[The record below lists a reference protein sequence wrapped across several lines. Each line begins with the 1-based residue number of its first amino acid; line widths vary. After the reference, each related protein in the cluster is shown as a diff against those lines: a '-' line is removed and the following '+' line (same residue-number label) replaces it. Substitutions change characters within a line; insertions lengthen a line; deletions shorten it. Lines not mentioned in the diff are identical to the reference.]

1 LDAEADFSLV
11 IAGALVAF
19 GHFLAFFA
27 LAAALVLQLT
37 LITES
42 ISAEVAKRVQRADRV
57 AGLSAVLI
65 LVFGFLRV
73 FYFEKGSDYYFSNL
87 FFQVKIGLFIVTAL
101 ISLYPTIQ
109 YARWNQDLGQG
120 IAPDLTASG
129 VKRLKTMIHWELV
142 LIGGIV
148 LCASL
153 MAKGFGV

>member
-1 LDAEADFSLV
+1 M
-11 IAGALVAF
+11 IAGALVAA

-27 LAAALVLQLT
+27 LAAALVLQLA

-42 ISAEVAKRVQRADRV
+42 MSAEAAKRIQRADRV
-57 AGLSAVLI
+57 AGLCAVLI
-65 LVFGFLRV
+65 LVFGLLRV

-109 YARWNQDLGQG
+109 YARWNRDSGQG

-129 VKRLKTMIHWELV
+129 VKRLKTIIHWELV
-142 LIGGIV
+142 LIGGMV